1 MFTENGTVNED
12 EVRKLTRT
20 YAQAIAGEPIL
31 MQFDKDTAH
40 FTFAYRVDLVW
51 SGEGCCVACL
61 HAGVTDSPAWI
72 VFFFFFSPII
82 PLH

>member
-31 MQFDKDTAH
+31 MQFDKDTAR
-40 FTFAYRVDLVW
+40 FTFAYRVDLV
-51 SGEGCCVACL
+51 
-61 HAGVTDSPAWI
+61 
-72 VFFFFFSPII
+72 
-82 PLH
+82 